1 MGSCGSPRP
10 DLILCTNLDHRAS
23 IIGLQP
29 PIGIGTGFQLA
40 PGRPAV
46 VATLSRALLRE
57 DAGLHAYQ
65 MLEAG
70 VHQFGGVGQHRDL
83 PGECWIPVPL
93 APPLS
98 ARGTRKQHSL
108 IWLFSIYD
116 A

>member
-10 DLILCTNLDHRAS
+10 DLILCTNRDHRAS

-29 PIGIGTGFQLA
+29 PIDIGTGFQLA

-46 VATLSRALLRE
+46 VATLGRALLRE

-70 VHQFGGVGQHRDL
+70 VRHSGSGAT
-83 PGECWIPVPL
+83 PG
-93 APPLS
+93 PPWRMLDPSCARS
-98 ARGTRKQHSL
+98 ASVSGSNILRR
-108 IWLFSIYD
+108 
-116 A
+116 